1 MKTQKIVNLLNDTV
15 MILQNLQQK
24 KWYVIHVENGV
35 DYGEGNENGIS
46 IKFETKKKKKK
57 LNQVFAIIQMHIL
70 L

>member
-70 L
+70 